1 MIALLKEFKEVIIH
15 FLNYINSSQIRFL
28 VYIYLVWSIPY
39 IINWLFTHNAE
50 LQQRGQMAERK

>member
-39 IINWLFTHNAE
+39 IINWLFTHNGRFNRRRA
-50 LQQRGQMAERK
+50 KSY